1 MYLYCTPETNNTV
14 NQLYFN
20 SKKKKK
26 EVKYLAKIHSWDLNL
41 GLWHGD
47 QFGHTS
53 DDKSLSPRM
62 KP

>member
-1 MYLYCTPETNNTV
+1 MYLYCIPETNNTV

-20 SKKKKK
+20 SKK
-26 EVKYLAKIHSWDLNL
+26 EVKYLAKIQAWDLNP

-53 DDKSLSPRM
+53 DDGSLSPGM